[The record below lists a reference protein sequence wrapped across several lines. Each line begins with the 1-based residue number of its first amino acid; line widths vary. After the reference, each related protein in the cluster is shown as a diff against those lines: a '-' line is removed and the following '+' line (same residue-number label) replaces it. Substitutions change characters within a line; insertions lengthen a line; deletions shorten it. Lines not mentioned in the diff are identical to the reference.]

1 MSTHCLTTVYIG
13 GIKSKPIVCLHRRHD
28 GDREQHGKELQDF
41 LNAEIADG
49 FTTDMERLAADVV
62 GGNGFAYLGS
72 DITLLV
78 PNAGCKKDYNY
89 HVYLDSSNKLA
100 LGYTFGIYNSIL
112 TPLTLDHPNVEPK
125 YTEIAEFV
133 YKSAHYDAMWKWRK
147 IGVVSKD
154 TAGFLTGYDL
164 NDENKFKKFNLTSVL
179 DIQFSPV
186 IWPILPA
193 AAGKPVVW

>member
-28 GDREQHGKELQDF
+28 GDREQHGKKLQDF

-78 PNAGCKKDYNY
+78 PNAVRVFWMAASNS
-89 HVYLDSSNKLA
+89 HRSS
-100 LGYTFGIYNSIL
+100 GRSC
-112 TPLTLDHPNVEPK
+112 
-125 YTEIAEFV
+125 
-133 YKSAHYDAMWKWRK
+133 R
-147 IGVVSKD
+147 
-154 TAGFLTGYDL
+154 
-164 NDENKFKKFNLTSVL
+164 
-179 DIQFSPV
+179 
-186 IWPILPA
+186 PA
-193 AAGKPVVW
+193 CRWYGN